1 MKDHRIHA
9 PNLAEL
15 YRRAADQYDEL
26 PAFATRKKRLSWKP
40 VSFREL
46 FERGLEVTT
55 GLIDCGVERGDPV
68 GLFADNR
75 FEWILSDYGIQ
86 CAGAVNVPRG
96 TDSTDEEL
104 IYIVNH
110 ASIRVVIVEDD
121 RMLARFQRLRDQM
134 PALQTLIVME
144 SEDGKLTM
152 SMSGSTA
159 ANTDLS
165 EPGETVNSQLAP
177 ESAPETDSSSDGAL
191 TEDIHSLE
199 EIRIAGAELRAG
211 GDRRAEA
218 RINSIQ
224 PEDLFTIIYT
234 SGTTGRPKGVMLSH
248 GNIMSQTTVI
258 PILLSCTDRVLSILP
273 VWHIFERVFEVYTIS
288 CGACTYY
295 SGVRTLA
302 EDLKD
307 VEPTFMGSA
316 PRLWESLHQ
325 KIRATIREAHPVRR
339 ALFHTAYF
347 LSYHYKRSRFYL
359 AGTDLKLK
367 PQSTWKRLL
376 LWPVH
381 LFQLLI
387 LLPWYGFFNA
397 AVLETIRQS
406 AGGSIKATV
415 SGGGALPEEIDNFFN
430 FIGIP
435 VLEGYGLTETSP
447 VVSARTGENLVVGTV
462 GPPVP
467 KTEIRIINPET
478 EKQLYPD
485 SSDKHHGLDRRGEI
499 WIRGP
504 QVMQGYY
511 REPELTASTLR
522 DGWLRTGDIGM
533 MTFNGCLRIL
543 GRYKATIV
551 LSSGENLEPEPI
563 EMRLRQSPLIEN
575 CMLIGQDQKQVGVLI
590 VPDPEGFKG
599 RIGPFGSLEEL
610 ADDPAA
616 TDLVRKEI
624 RKIISPENGFKSHEL
639 VRHVRLLSEPFE
651 VGEELTSLFKLRRH
665 VVEQKYAG
673 LIREIYS
680 PEPAI
685 SY

>member
-1 MKDHRIHA
+1 LKDRRIHA

-15 YRRAADQYDEL
+15 YRRAADQYEEL
-26 PAFATRKKRLSWKP
+26 PAFATRNKRLSWKP

-75 FEWILSDYGIQ
+75 FEWILSDCGIQ

-104 IYIVNH
+104 LYIVNH
-110 ASIRVVIVEDD
+110 ASIRVAIVEDD
-121 RMLARFQRLRDQM
+121 RMLARFRRLRDQM
-134 PALQTLIVME
+134 PALRTLIVME
-144 SEDGKLTM
+144 SESGSPTN
-152 SMSGSTA
+152 SVSGSTA
-159 ANTDLS
+159 VNSDLAES
-165 EPGETVNSQLAP
+165 GKTVNSQRTP
-177 ESAPETDSSSDGAL
+177 GNVPETHSSSDGAL
-191 TEDIHSLE
+191 PEDVRSLE
-199 EIRIAGAELRAG
+199 AIRRAGAELRAK
-211 GDRRAEA
+211 GDRRAEE
-218 RINSIQ
+218 RLDSIQ

-248 GNIMSQTTVI
+248 SNMMSQTRVI

-316 PRLWESLHQ
+316 PRLWESLYQ
-325 KIRATIREAHPVRR
+325 KIREGITSAHPVRR

-347 LSYHYKRSRFYL
+347 LSYHYKTSRFFL
-359 AGTDLKLK
+359 AGTDLQLE
-367 PQSTWKRLL
+367 PQAPWKRLI
-376 LWPVH
+376 LWPAH
-381 LFQLLI
+381 LLRLLI

-406 AGGSIKATV
+406 AGGSIKATI
-415 SGGGALPEEIDNFFN
+415 SGGGALPAEIDRFFN

-467 KTEIRIINPET
+467 GTDVRIIDPET
-478 EKQLYPD
+478 ENQLYPD
-485 SSDKHHGLDRRGEI
+485 SGDRHNGRGRRGEI

-504 QVMQGYY
+504 QVMKGYY
-511 REPELTASTLR
+511 REPELTATTLR

-543 GRYKATIV
+543 GRYKATVV
-551 LSSGENLEPEPI
+551 LTSGENLEPEPI
-563 EMRLRQSPLIEN
+563 EMRLQQSPLIEN
-575 CMLIGQDQKQVGVLI
+575 CMVIGQDQKQAGVLI
-590 VPDPEGFKG
+590 VPNMEGFKG
-599 RIGPFGSLEEL
+599 RVAFDTLEDL
-610 ADDPAA
+610 AANPEA
-616 TDLVRKEI
+616 LNLIRQEVRAL
-624 RKIISPENGFKSHEL
+624 ISARNGFKPYEFI
-639 VRHVRLLSEPFE
+639 RHIRLLSEPFE
-651 VGEELTSLFKLRRH
+651 VGNELTSLYKLRRH
-665 VVEQKYAG
+665 VVEQKYAD

-685 SY
+685 AR